1 MFNACC
7 IRVHFRPYFVIPD
20 ALFLFFCSNDAQL
33 QELTELPRAWPRKM
47 MRRKIQRSQLILL
60 LPREEPE
67 SPFCFPNP
75 RYLRKER
82 NGARFARRKWRTWKR
97 TAENERKNHSP
108 ARPPGYPWGLVRR
121 RCSTLAGHVWA
132 TTTGRRRRRR
142 RGGERVRGRMA
153 KSQRQTATSFSPPMP
168 GQTNR
173 TVCDVVVR
181 SFPCVRSAHAC
192 SPYSHASLLA
202 RARARIA
209 GIRGIRKIPT
219 AHVTTN
225 CCPADRPTQR
235 RSVKL

>member
-142 RGGERVRGRMA
+142 RGGGEGAWAYGEKPAPDSHFV
-153 KSQRQTATSFSPPMP
+153 FSPDARPDKSDCMRRRRP
-168 GQTNR
+168 FVP
-173 TVCDVVVR
+173 VC
-181 SFPCVRSAHAC
+181 S
-192 SPYSHASLLA
+192 
-202 RARARIA
+202 
-209 GIRGIRKIPT
+209 
-219 AHVTTN
+219 
-225 CCPADRPTQR
+225 
-235 RSVKL
+235 

>member
-20 ALFLFFCSNDAQL
+20 ALFLFFSNDTQL

-142 RGGERVRGRMA
+142 RGGRGCVGVWRKA
-153 KSQRQTATSFSPPMP
+153 SARQPLRFLPRCQARQIGLYATSSS
-168 GQTNR
+168 
-173 TVCDVVVR
+173 VR
-181 SFPCVRSAHAC
+181 SRVFVAHTRARLIRTRRC
-192 SPYSHASLLA
+192 S